1 MATSTPERGARC
13 ASIPA
18 AFVLAL
24 GAQAALAGDPA
35 DPLADRPEGIPT
47 SLLGTYIR
55 PRELLVY
62 PFFEYTRHNKFEY
75 KPGELGVSGPGSED
89 EFKGKTV
96 EREYLLF
103 LAYAFSDSLALEFE
117 SALHSS
123 LEFTRA
129 GDDRTGTPDKLRE
142 SGLGDT
148 EINLRWRYARETA
161 RRPDITFFMK
171 TVFPLQKSKKLLGS
185 RDWEFEPGVVLTKD
199 YSFGTLAARGAISYS
214 SGDRKFDFA
223 EWGIDYLKRL
233 SPNWRLALSVEG
245 HQVDE
250 IAVIGELQYA
260 LRRNAVLKLNMGIG
274 LTEKA
279 PSIAPEIGILFR
291 F

>member
-1 MATSTPERGARC
+1 MATSTIKQR
-13 ASIPA
+13 ASLA
-18 AFVLAL
+18 AFVLTL
-24 GAQAALAGDPA
+24 GVPGPLAAQAA
-35 DPLADRPEGIPT
+35 DPLADRPDGIPT

-62 PFFEYTRHNKFEY
+62 PFFEYTRHNTFEY
-75 KPGELGVSGPGSED
+75 KPAELGVSGPGSQD

-103 LAYAFSDSLALEFE
+103 IGYAFNDSFAIEFE

-129 GDDRTGTPDKLRE
+129 SDDRTGTPDRFRE
-142 SGLGDT
+142 SGLGDS
-148 EINLRWRYARETA
+148 EINLRWRYAKESA

-171 TVFPLQKSKKLLGS
+171 TVFPLQKDKKLLGS
-185 RDWEFEPGVVLTKD
+185 RDWEFEPGVVLTKS

-214 SGDRKFDFA
+214 RGDRKFDFA
-223 EWGIDYLKRL
+223 EWGFDYLKRL
-233 SPNWRLALSVEG
+233 DSKWRVALSLEG

-250 IAVIGELQYA
+250 ISLIGELQYA
-260 LRRNAVLKLNMGIG
+260 IARNALLKLNMGVG
-274 LTEKA
+274 VTEKA
-279 PSIAPEIGILFR
+279 PTIAPEIGILLR